1 MQFWIMIYSNSK
13 MYSLVT
19 HAVYKGRDIAENI
32 HYPRYTQAPG
42 VIYISHYKIFFFIL
56 KKIYANGQVPVQL
69 HLISYWNWEIFN
81 NWYCSW
87 RDNFQITTVYR
98 CVIKH
103 ALMKITF
110 PRGSKGWLYLPVMK
124 LHFCFCFLKN

>member
-1 MQFWIMIYSNSK
+1 MKCIPWWPMRFIKVETLQKIYITR
-13 MYSLVT
+13 VT
-19 HAVYKGRDIAENI
+19 HKHLAL
-32 HYPRYTQAPG
+32 
-42 VIYISHYKIFFFIL
+42 YIFLIIKFFFFIL

-124 LHFCFCFLKN
+124 LHFCFCFCEKLINAR